1 VTRDQLQ
8 KRLWPDTF
16 VDVDHNL
23 NTAINKIREVLGD
36 SAESPHF
43 VETLPRRGY
52 RFIGPISGAGRTR
65 REEKP
70 NAGNRRNTLPF
81 LAVGATIFVLIPVI
95 LVSLNIGGGRNR
107 LLVQSRRVQAL
118 AVLPFENLSTAPDQ
132 EYFSDGMTE
141 ALITELG
148 KIGGPRV
155 ISRQSIMHFK
165 RSKKPLQEIAREL
178 TVDVVL
184 EGSVERSGDRV
195 RINVHLVQPNPERQ
209 LWAQEYEPDIRD
221 VLALQSEI
229 GRSVANEIRIKLT
242 PEEQRSLASRPP
254 VNPEAL
260 SEYLQGLYYENK
272 TASDLDG
279 AVAHCKNSIQ
289 RDPTFLPAH
298 AELAIS
304 YFWMAHPDVGEMSV
318 REMLLL
324 ATPAAAKA
332 LQLDP
337 SPPQAHLAMA
347 LLATSRRRSVLAIT
361 P

>member
-1 VTRDQLQ
+1 
-8 KRLWPDTF
+8 
-16 VDVDHNL
+16 
-23 NTAINKIREVLGD
+23 
-36 SAESPHF
+36 
-43 VETLPRRGY
+43 
-52 RFIGPISGAGRTR
+52 
-65 REEKP
+65 
-70 NAGNRRNTLPF
+70 
-81 LAVGATIFVLIPVI
+81 LIPVI

-195 RINVHLVQPNPERQ
+195 RINVHLVQANPERQ
-209 LWAQEYEPDIRD
+209 LWAQEYERDIRD